1 MSSKTNRI
9 KFLNS
14 IGLPDNVSLS
24 IEDIATLAGMPIEAL
39 RLVYNRG
46 IGAWKSN
53 PESVRLKTTF
63 GKVPSAPR
71 KSKIGKEQWGM
82 GRVFAFVMKTPKV
95 YYGSDNDIREKF
107 GLE

>member
-14 IGLPDNVSLS
+14 VGLPDNVSLS
-24 IEDIATLAGMPIEAL
+24 IEDISALSGIPTEAL
-39 RLVYNRG
+39 QISYNRG
-46 IGAWKSN
+46 ISAWKNN
-53 PESVRLKTTF
+53 PQSIRLKTTF

-71 KSKIGKEQWGM
+71 KSKIGKEQWAM
-82 GRVFAFVMKTPKV
+82 GRVFAFVQKTPKV

-107 GLE
+107 GLD

>member
-1 MSSKTNRI
+1 MASKTNRV
-9 KFLNS
+9 KFLKNV
-14 IGLPDNVSLS
+14 GLPDNVSLS

-39 RLVYNRG
+39 QLVYNRG
-46 IGAWKSN
+46 ISAWKGN

-71 KSKIGKEQWGM
+71 KSKISKEHWGY
-82 GRVFAFVMKTPKV
+82 GRIYAFVMKTPKV
-95 YYGSDNDIREKF
+95 YYGSDNDIREKY